1 MKSNGYKPEITQTP
15 GTLRTRIALRVELA
29 RDLDPQSLDHLL
41 AHQRIADLER
51 QLQAMEG

>member
-29 RDLDPQSLDHLL
+29 RDLDTQSLDYLL

-51 QLQAMEG
+51 QLQKMEG

>member
-1 MKSNGYKPEITQTP
+1 MKSNGYKPTISQTP

-29 RDLDPQSLDHLL
+29 RDLDPQSLDYLL

-51 QLQAMEG
+51 QLQKMEG

>member
-15 GTLRTRIALRVELA
+15 STLRTRIALRVELA

-51 QLQAMEG
+51 QLQKMEG